1 MKKNIIFIFCLLI
14 YSVGYSQHN
23 NNAGGLTAIFQSGS
37 NECEDL
43 NTHYP
48 LYVEVSRCYDSLGNY
63 CANGTLEWFYRRVSQ
78 NPNWQPL
85 SANWNNYGDNI
96 EKQSFENY
104 LDSGEI
110 RVVFTDTNLF
120 TADTFDINVFFKP
133 LPRLYISQDSINCS
147 GIWYHAVDLNNLSG
161 IGNSYDWDCDGTA
174 DPNIS
179 VYSASATLNAGADVY
194 VCVKNSY
201 GCSSS
206 YYETGWG
213 NDDYLYDI
221 NPNIVLYNTTFC
233 AGTEYFSLERNNGLS
248 GAMPSGSW
256 SYEWFYNGNIIP
268 NSNVYNY
275 YPRFTGN
282 YYVRITN
289 SLGCQFTTN
298 PISVTV
304 LHGPASTINPVVD
317 SVICPQTPVT
327 LTVNCPASI
336 YTEWYKNNVFTGFT
350 GSTYTA
356 IGAGRYKAR
365 TYGSNWCGQFS
376 PATIISDYKNRIQ
389 AYGPTTFCA
398 GSSVDLISTVND
410 ATSSYQWIRNNAIIM
425 GATSNTFNVTQRGF
439 YKVVSQSID
448 GCSDTSNTIRIIVN
462 CRMNNNENIGDN
474 FSAQI
479 IPNPNNGQFLIS
491 FIDNYSDEP
500 IKIKISDINGKLV
513 ETTEYLPSIDGGF
526 QYSAKGDL
534 PNGLYLVQFEQNGEV
549 YTTKLSILK

>member
-1 MKKNIIFIFCLLI
+1 MKNIFIFIFLI
-14 YSVGYSQHN
+14 ITYSNGFAQHN
-23 NNAGGLTAIFQSGS
+23 NNAGALLAINQSGDYQ
-37 NECEDL
+37 CEDL
-43 NTHYP
+43 NTPYP
-48 LYVEVSRCYDSLGNY
+48 LYVEVSRCYDSVGNY
-63 CANGTLEWFYRRVSQ
+63 CVNGTLEWFYRRVSQ
-78 NPNWQPL
+78 NPNWLPV
-85 SANWNNYGDNI
+85 SSSWNSYGNYL

-104 LDSGEI
+104 IDSGEI

-120 TADTFDINVFFKP
+120 TADTLDIYVFFKP
-133 LPRLYISQDSINCS
+133 SPRLYISQDSINCS
-147 GIWYHAVDLNNLSG
+147 GIWHHAVDLNNPSG
-161 IGNSYDWDCDGTA
+161 IGNSYDWDCDGSA

-179 VYSASATLNAGADVY
+179 FYSVSASYNAGSDVS
-194 VCVKNSY
+194 VCVTNSY

-206 YYETGWG
+206 YYETGWE
-213 NDDYLYDI
+213 NDDYVYDI

-256 SYEWFYNGNIIP
+256 SYEWFYNGNVIP

-275 YPRFTGN
+275 YPRLTGN

-317 SVICPQTPVT
+317 SVICPQTPLT

-336 YTEWYKNNVFTGFT
+336 YTEWYRNNVFTGFT

-356 IGAGRYKAR
+356 IGAGRYKAK

-389 AYGPTTFCA
+389 ANGPTTFCA

-410 ATSSYQWIRNNAIIM
+410 ATTSYQWIRNNAVIM

-462 CRMNNNENIGDN
+462 CRLNYSENTSDD

-491 FIDNYSDEP
+491 WSDYYSDEP
-500 IKIKISDINGKLV
+500 IKIKIFDINGQLI
-513 ETTEYLPSIDGGF
+513 ESSECSPSIDGDF
-526 QYSAKGDL
+526 QYSAKVDL
-534 PNGLYLVQFEQNGEV
+534 PNGLYLVQFEQNGAV
-549 YTTKLSILK
+549 CTSKMSILK